1 MTNIDYYEEW
11 LPVKGYEGFY
21 EVSNWGRVRS
31 LSKKDSIGRYYTGKL
46 LSLCSHSKGYLYIT
60 LCKDAKRKN
69 RLVHTLVLE
78 AFIGLCPMG
87 KQSDHKDRDRANNCL
102 YNLRYR
108 SIRLNCGE
116 HSMKL
121 TDQQII
127 EARRLS
133 KEGMTAEA
141 IADNFGV
148 TRRYMYKIISYDRRS
163 I

>member
-1 MTNIDYYEEW
+1 
-11 LPVKGYEGFY
+11 
-21 EVSNWGRVRS
+21 
-31 LSKKDSIGRYYTGKL
+31 
-46 LSLCSHSKGYLYIT
+46 
-60 LCKDAKRKN
+60 
-69 RLVHTLVLE
+69 VLE